1 MFGKECVGYVR
12 DAEGCRIALSSDDNY
27 GETAKAVWISY
38 EGLSVLEHSAFWWC
52 VAGIAVTGVLN
63 LAVSFFLAFRVA
75 MGSRGIRLAD
85 RSRIRRAILR
95 RLVSQPMSFVL
106 PPKHLG

>member
-1 MFGKECVGYVR
+1 M
-12 DAEGCRIALSSDDNY
+12 DA
-27 GETAKAVWISY
+27 AVAAAAAA

-52 VAGIAVTGVLN
+52 VAGIVVTGVLN

-85 RSRIRRAILR
+85 RSRIRRAILS
-95 RLVSQPMSFVL
+95 RLASQPMSFVL
-106 PPKHLG
+106 PPRHLG